1 MYIPIRILISFIN
14 NIHHLFWGV
23 ILFNISCDL
32 INNHKE
38 PFLNDEQRALIQEF
52 AIENGY
58 PESVPVDN
66 FVEYLYE
73 DWPYEYE
80 IRDFLLTFPVQDTV
94 PRTLVLTDI
103 LTKIG
108 KSLRVYHSD
117 RGIIHPAYIDSI
129 EIRTDSVII
138 LPSLSLMN
146 CNLTHLPPEIGKIR
160 TEALNLSNNYKTLKY
175 LPDELM
181 QISGPPYYFDTLIV
195 KYDMGAVRG
204 MSSESVSDSLKNWLL
219 KHAAEL

>member
-52 AIENGY
+52 ALENGY
-58 PESVPVDN
+58 PESVPVNN

-129 EIRTDSVII
+129 EIRTDSVIVI
-138 LPSLSLMN
+138 PSLSLSD

-160 TEALNLSNNYKTLKY
+160 TEGLDLSYNNLKELPLEVMSVFDHLPPGTGHIKIQGNPIDKGYWNS
-175 LPDELM
+175 LPD
-181 QISGPPYYFDTLIV
+181 TL
-195 KYDMGAVRG
+195 R
-204 MSSESVSDSLKNWLL
+204 NWM
-219 KHAAEL
+219 KANQGSNY